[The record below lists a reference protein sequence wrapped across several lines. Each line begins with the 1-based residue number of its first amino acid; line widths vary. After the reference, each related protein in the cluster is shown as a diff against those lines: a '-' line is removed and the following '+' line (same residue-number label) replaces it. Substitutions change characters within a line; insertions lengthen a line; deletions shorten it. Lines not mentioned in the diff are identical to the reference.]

1 MKKELKKNRTF
12 MFYPA
17 TDLKLEAIVNLKKEE
32 SDDEG
37 KRYSK
42 NSVVEEAI
50 DYYYNAVVNKNP
62 SFFVRIADSIVSYSL
77 QKNFRKIAKQLNQI
91 QMDQTRQM
99 LLYEEADKL
108 ITVEIEGDE
117 RVG

>member
-17 TDLKLEAIVNLKKEE
+17 TDLKLDAIVNLKKEE

-99 LLYEEADKL
+99 LLN
-108 ITVEIEGDE
+108 
-117 RVG
+117 